1 MLILPTLL
9 QAAGTGLGIL
19 GQLGSANSYEQ
30 TANLNYQIAGANAR
44 NQRDATLTKLRL
56 NNIGT
61 QIELGASRTNLRL
74 ALADS
79 EARNRNAQRLRTF
92 AEART
97 KSSREAIRRQMRSF
111 EEFQSGQTAA
121 VGASGVT
128 MSGSAMEVLLESA
141 AQFRT
146 KIQDMQ
152 DEAIF
157 ERTNTLNDATFEEFG
172 ARQDAIGARAS
183 FNYAKRG
190 ANLSRTATRIGRL
203 SAQTAFQS
211 ALMEAELDRMQGND
225 AAQGQRMGAVRSL
238 LTGAGNG
245 ISNFYTAN
253 QLGMGNTPSATAR
266 PVGTSIFR

>member
-9 QAAGTGLGIL
+9 QAAGAGLGIL
-19 GQLGSANSYEQ
+19 GQLGGASSTERA
-30 TANLNYQIAGANAR
+30 ARLNYDIAGSNAR
-44 NQRDATLTKLRL
+44 NQRAATLTGLRL
-56 NNIGT
+56 RNIGT
-61 QIELGASRTNLRL
+61 GIELGASRTNLRL

-79 EARNRNAQRLRTF
+79 EARTRNAQRLRTF

-152 DEAIF
+152 DEAVF
-157 ERTNTLNDATFEEFG
+157 ERANTLNDATFEEFG
-172 ARQDAIGARAS
+172 ARQDAIGAQAS

-190 ANLSRTATRIGRL
+190 AKLSRAATRIGRI

-211 ALMEAELDRMQGND
+211 ALMERELDRLQGED
-225 AAQGQRMGAVRSL
+225 AAQGQRMGAVGSL
-238 LTGAGNG
+238 LSSAGGFFSQN
-245 ISNFYTAN
+245 YKAK
-253 QLGMGNTPSATAR
+253 QLGMT
-266 PVGTSIFR
+266 